1 MQWSSKNNNCT
12 RTQRNFTESFSI
24 TGHFENFNWALL
36 KQENKKSE
44 SRPDLLLH
52 SAKLTQPFFASF
64 AKHLSLGEYFT
75 EKDKNK
81 LRYCVEKG
89 EIYRKFFFQKSSA
102 AIGNSNA
109 RTYWNCMAQL
119 NDLTCKKNRISFG
132 WLLRRLVPL
141 ISFTEGLGL
150 NKRKS
155 KNTFS

>member
-24 TGHFENFNWALL
+24 TGHFENFNEALL

-52 SAKLTQPFFASF
+52 SAKLTQPFSASF

-75 EKDKNK
+75 EKDKTK

-102 AIGNSNA
+102 AIGNSTA
-109 RTYWNCMAQL
+109 TPAHTETVWHMQL
-119 NDLTCKKNRISFG
+119 NDLTCKKKQNFL
-132 WLLRRLVPL
+132 WLTSQKIGATHKFYRGSR
-141 ISFTEGLGL
+141 TE
-150 NKRKS
+150 
-155 KNTFS
+155 